1 MSTFY
6 DLGFISSMCK
16 ILWKKWLKYFCWSD
30 EASDRSWDDSESD
43 TPDHSTRAGLGW
55 AGLGWTL
62 TRHYPQFFI
71 CRNCIRMFTKLCLA
85 CPCPT
90 IQLSTLLSAI
100 SSPGPWLVL
109 YPPPQSVTCVLAP
122 SFPLTFT
129 SDTDWGPA
137 ITFPSFLHLLSSLW
151 SNFAK
156 MGCDFDRNIL
166 YLPESWWI
174 CPMKSAPWP

>member
-55 AGLGWTL
+55 AGLGWAGLDADSTL
-62 TRHYPQFFI
+62 STILHLSLVHQNVHEI
-71 CRNCIRMFTKLCLA
+71 VSSLSLS
-85 CPCPT
+85 T

-100 SSPGPWLVL
+100 SSPGPWLVFIPL
-109 YPPPQSVTCVLAP
+109 LSQSPVSWSPPPPWP
-122 SFPLTFT
+122 SPPTLTGGHGGR
-129 SDTDWGPA
+129 GPA
-137 ITFPSFLHLLSSLW
+137 ITFPSFLHL
-151 SNFAK
+151 NT
-156 MGCDFDRNIL
+156 I
-166 YLPESWWI
+166 
-174 CPMKSAPWP
+174 